1 MGHGTLRVERDRAV
15 ARVVLDRP
23 EIRNAF
29 NDEMLAD
36 LREAFL
42 ALRGERD
49 VRVIVLAAA
58 GPAFCAGAD
67 LHWMRRVL
75 TYSYEENYQDSLAL
89 VEALRAID
97 ESPQPVIGRIHGA
110 AIGGGTGVVAAC
122 DIAIASQDAVFA
134 FSETKLGLTPAVISP
149 YLLRRMGERN
159 LREYFLTGERF
170 SAARAVELGLVNAAV
185 PAAELDA
192 AIAEKIGMI
201 VSGGPQALSV
211 SKALIRRVSEGTLEE
226 NSKYTAE
233 LIARLRMSDE
243 GQEGM
248 NAFLEKRPPHWVGPK
263 SGGPTAQQAPRKDG

>member
-1 MGHGTLRVERDRAV
+1 MGHGTLRVDYDRAV
-15 ARVVLDRP
+15 ARVVLNRP

-36 LREAFL
+36 LREAFQ
-42 ALRGERD
+42 ALRGNREI
-49 VRVIVLAAA
+49 RVIVLAAE
-58 GPAFCAGAD
+58 GVAFCAGAD

-75 TYSYEENYQDSLAL
+75 TCSYEENYQDSLAL
-89 VEALRAID
+89 VEALRAIH

-122 DIAIASQDAVFA
+122 DISIASHDAVFA
-134 FSETKLGLTPAVISP
+134 FTETKLGLTPAVISP

-185 PAAELDA
+185 PAEALDA

-201 VSGGPQALSV
+201 ISGGPQALSV
-211 SKALIRRVSEGTLEE
+211 SKALIRRVSEGSLEE
-226 NSKYTAE
+226 NGTYTAE

-248 NAFLEKRPPHWVGPK
+248 NAFLEKRPPRWVK
-263 SGGPTAQQAPRKDG
+263 